1 MVLMLVPM
9 LAPERAVVR
18 ALNLVKVT
26 ALGMVRGLA
35 VGSALVWVVAL
46 EPGLVLAMAPMMA
59 RK

>member
-1 MVLMLVPM
+1 M